1 MTQRGILIESGKEK
15 YVILGWNASAPGIPS
30 TCKLEIYPSSK
41 DFGSIAVG
49 ACSDE
54 AAFSIRNVGVGDA
67 IIDIYLVG
75 QDKANFTITE
85 NKGSHTIPG
94 GGPYGLTAKVK
105 FCPSSEGSKSAR
117 LFVDAY
123 GCDDVY
129 ADLYG
134 GGYTPEQ
141 PPQPPSE
148 PPPEEKRWF
157 AIGASW
163 TDSKV
168 LIAHCPYTKTL
179 SVAGSQNRN
188 IYLDRF
194 GCIWVRPGSK
204 DGELYY
210 YDLRD
215 VGNYGMIG
223 VGKWSESTN
232 CFTLGNAYNSDMV
245 IFSPISGR
253 KLEITT
259 VRRSGNTWI
268 LDDFSTYDLDI
279 APYDIYWDG
288 SEYQCICGSY
298 QSPYNI
304 KAVSRYGSVYAS
316 AVAPGPVQ
324 QCAIDSRG
332 YYWFNKYR
340 GNEIYVY
347 SSNLD
352 HITTINLPSDTILRG
367 IGESSNYDI
376 IAADYQNGRAF
387 VFYDDEDY
395 SLAHEI
401 SLISHPYKVG
411 PWTSDWAIVAGHPSD
426 DNKFIGVN
434 LKTGDTYT
442 IGSAGIYGQGDTGLK
457 RYLTWGWNW
466 SPDLDAIKRL
476 FLGE

>member
-41 DFGSIAVG
+41 NFGSIAVDS
-49 ACSDE
+49 CSDE
-54 AAFSIRNVGVGDA
+54 AAFSIRNVGAGDA

-134 GGYTPEQ
+134 EGYTPEQ

-163 TDSKV
+163 TDSTV

-179 SVAGSQNRN
+179 SVAGSSNRN
-188 IYLDRF
+188 VFLDKWGF
-194 GCIWVRPGSK
+194 IWVRPGSC
-204 DGELYY
+204 DGDLHYY
-210 YDLRD
+210 NLRGSEHGSID
-215 VGNYGMIG
+215 CE
-223 VGKWSESTN
+223 KWGDSTN
-232 CFTLGNAYNSDMV
+232 CFTLGPAIYRMD
-245 IFSPISGR
+245 IFVPVASRQI
-253 KLEITT
+253 KIIT
-259 VRRSGNTWI
+259 VAKSGNFFYI
-268 LDDFSTYDLDI
+268 DNAETYDIDV
-279 APYDIYWDG
+279 APYDIYYDG
-288 SEYQCICGSY
+288 FHGWCLCGSY
-298 QSPYNI
+298 KSPYNI
-304 KAVSRYGSVYAS
+304 KTIDAVGSVLSS
-316 AVAPGPVQ
+316 ATAPGPVQ
-324 QCAIDSRG
+324 QCAVDSRG

-340 GNEIYVY
+340 GNEIYIY
-347 SSNLD
+347 SPNLD
-352 HITTINLPSDTILRG
+352 HIKTINLPSGTVLRG

-376 IAADYQNGRAF
+376 IAVDYKNGRAF
-387 VFYDDEDY
+387 IFYDDEDY

-401 SLISHPYKVG
+401 SLISHPYKAG
-411 PWTSDWAIVAGHPSD
+411 PWTSSWAIVAGHPSD
-426 DNKFIGVN
+426 DNQFIGVD
-434 LKTGDTYT
+434 LKTGNTYK
-442 IGSAGIYGQGDTGLK
+442 IGSAGIYGQGDVGLK
-457 RYLTWGWNW
+457 RYLTWGWDW
-466 SPDLDAIKRL
+466 SPDTDAIKD